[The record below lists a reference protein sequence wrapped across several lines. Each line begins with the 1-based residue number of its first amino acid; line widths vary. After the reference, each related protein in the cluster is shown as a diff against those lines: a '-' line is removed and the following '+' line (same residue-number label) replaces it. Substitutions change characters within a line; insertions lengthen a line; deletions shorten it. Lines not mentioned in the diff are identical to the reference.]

1 MYSHNYLSNAD
12 WDVLQNP
19 RIDFNT
25 KARTVIARLSS
36 VGVKNPTEGTM
47 VSLTA
52 LVYMAA
58 HPGPPETLEAKP
70 THAYSTL
77 CDLKCLLRGWKQKA
91 TTTFVEFPPDP
102 LDFKKSRTI
111 HLCNSLC

>member
-1 MYSHNYLSNAD
+1 MYSRNYLSNAD
-12 WDVLQNP
+12 WDVLQNQ

-25 KARTVIARLSS
+25 KSRTVIARLIS

-58 HPGPPETLEAKP
+58 HPGPPGTLEVEPAL
-70 THAYSTL
+70 AYSTR
-77 CDLKCLLRGWKQKA
+77 CDLKCLLRVEA
-91 TTTFVEFPPDP
+91 TG
-102 LDFKKSRTI
+102 
-111 HLCNSLC
+111 HNNLC